1 MSCISVENSLFT
13 LDTEFAGYYCKKN
26 FVSLVS
32 VLVFNS
38 FMVLLSIFVSTRRHQ
53 EERRMLNV
61 TRNTPEWNNHFWRF
75 ISLVG
80 ISNIIYIVNF
90 LLLINS
96 NFLQIVFMVLV
107 RMFGYIALHK
117 LKFVQSDFQQYT
129 RVQSNEQNMFF

>member
-1 MSCISVENSLFT
+1 MSCVSVEKPFFT

-38 FMVLLSIFVSTRRHQ
+38 FMVLLSIFISTRRHQ

-80 ISNIIYIVNF
+80 ISNIIYIINF

-96 NFLQIVFMVLV
+96 NFLQIVIMVLV

-117 LKFVQSDFQQYT
+117 LKFVKADFKQYT
-129 RVQSNEQNMFF
+129 RLKTNEQNMFF